1 MSHVKVSGNVW
12 WGLDDDEGSFGFDFA
27 ICCEFRFKKPFLLP
41 PCIPSGFDSGRIVG
55 FILRI
60 VEGLYD

>member
-12 WGLDDDEGSFGFDFA
+12 WGLDDNEGSFRLDFA
-27 ICCEFRFKKPFLLP
+27 IYYEFRFREPLLLP

-55 FILRI
+55 FILRSL
-60 VEGLYD
+60 EGLYD